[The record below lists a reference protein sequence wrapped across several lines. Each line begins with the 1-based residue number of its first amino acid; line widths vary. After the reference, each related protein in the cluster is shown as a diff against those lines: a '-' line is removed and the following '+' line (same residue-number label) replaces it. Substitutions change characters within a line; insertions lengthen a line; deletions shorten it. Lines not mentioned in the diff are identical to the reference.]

1 MTVKDQPIAITAHG
15 LSRTGRRPS
24 NEDSIVFETFGPR
37 SPVAAFGLV
46 CDGMGGHLAGE
57 VASTLAV
64 EMVSERLRAFAKK
77 SGKPEELAVAIGQW
91 VQESNDEIFAR
102 SQANPSM
109 RGMGTTLA
117 LGVVLPGGRLF
128 VANLGDSRIFLVR
141 GGTVSQLSV
150 DHTALAEH
158 REALGLTEGALE
170 EFAMSPLAH
179 ALTRSLGHE
188 KKAQPALRSDL
199 VLEEGD
205 GVLLMSDGVT
215 DVLRPEHLAEAL
227 AVSPN
232 PAAAIE
238 EIYSRAFE
246 GGSKDNISVIFLS
259 AGRPYLVG
267 SRLPRKAVD
276 SAVVTQPNLRPNGG
290 LAPAEIRPQP
300 PAPRRGAA
308 FTLAA
313 LVLAAAWVSAFFLLR
328 ELPVPRE
335 ADGAPDTTAPAP
347 RPLPTLAGAPPE
359 KEVPLE
365 PASPL
370 ETGGHEDAGPR
381 VVPALVPAA
390 APSGSAPRTTAASM
404 SAASSGTAGLQP
416 VATVAPLLHASLPGT
431 GALAPIAPEIIKDA
445 IVVQKDGLY
454 VFTIKFDR
462 EIATHEAITLV
473 SMRFVPSGL
482 TLRQPGAGFP
492 IPSCSISATAVTCTT
507 PVEPDDRRPKGD
519 GSDLLELSL
528 RVGDRPFVANAR
540 YR

>member
-1 MTVKDQPIAITAHG
+1 MTGERVVKGVVKDQPIAITAHG

-188 KKAQPALRSDL
+188 KKAQPALRADL

-259 AGRPYLVG
+259 AGRPSLVG
-267 SRLPRKAVD
+267 SRVARKAVD
-276 SAVVTQPNLRPNGG
+276 SAVVTHPNLRPE
-290 LAPAEIRPQP
+290 APAAPVPVRR

-328 ELPVPRE
+328 ELPVPQE
-335 ADGAPDTTAPAP
+335 AGGVAEVDPATTL
-347 RPLPTLAGAPPE
+347 RPVPTLAGAPPE
-359 KEVPLE
+359 HETETVLE

-370 ETGGHEDAGPR
+370 DIDGHEGGPR
-381 VVPALVPAA
+381 EVPLLVPATKSA
-390 APSGSAPRTTAASM
+390 PAPSRPVTATALPTAVASV
-404 SAASSGTAGLQP
+404 ASFGIG
-416 VATVAPLLHASLPGT
+416 V
-431 GALAPIAPEIIKDA
+431 PISQEIVKDA
-445 IVVQKDGLY
+445 LVLQKDGQY
-454 VFTIKFDR
+454 VFTIHFDR
-462 EIATHEAITLV
+462 EIATHETITLV

-492 IPSCSISATAVTCTT
+492 TPSCRTYPTSITCTT
-507 PVEPDDRRPKGD
+507 PVESDDRRPKAD
-519 GSDLLELSL
+519 GSELLELSL

>member
-1 MTVKDQPIAITAHG
+1 MTGERVVKDQPLAITAHG

-37 SPVAAFGLV
+37 SPIAAFGLV

-77 SGKPEELAVAIGQW
+77 SGKPEELAAAIGQW

-276 SAVVTQPNLRPNGG
+276 SAVVTQPNMRPEGG
-290 LAPAEIRPQP
+290 LAAAAPYRPQP
-300 PAPRRGAA
+300 APRRRGAA

-328 ELPVPRE
+328 ELPAPRE
-335 ADGAPDTTAPAP
+335 ADGAPHTETALAP

-359 KEVPLE
+359 EEVPLE

-370 ETGGHEDAGPR
+370 ETGRHEDASPR
-381 VVPALVPAA
+381 IVPALVPAS
-390 APSGSAPRTTAASM
+390 APSGVASRPAA
-404 SAASSGTAGLQP
+404 SAASASAP
-416 VATVAPLLHASLPGT
+416 VATVAPPLRSVLPGST
-431 GALAPIAPEIIKDA
+431 GAPIAAEIIKDA

-462 EIATHEAITLV
+462 EIATHEPITLV

-492 IPSCSISATAVTCTT
+492 TPSCSISATAITCTT

-528 RVGDRPFVANAR
+528 QVGGRPFVANAR